1 MLCGIRFWP
10 TKKLTTDTS
19 VDEIPYLVDACVV
32 RCHSTVGRHLRQRL
46 VVPTKSPQPY
56 PGMGGD
62 FTLSA
67 ISGPVALSDFEGK
80 AVLIFFGYTHCPDV
94 CPTDLARMGQVLNAL
109 TPAEKAGVRSLF
121 ISIDPERD
129 TPQRIADYA
138 RFFHPSIIGLTGT
151 PDDIYR
157 IAKQYLVLYQ
167 KAETGESQAGYL
179 MDHSTKTYL
188 IGRDG
193 HLEQVLGHELEAS
206 QVLAA
211 VRDALMRDA

>member
-1 MLCGIRFWP
+1 MKCPTWLTPALFAVTALLVGIFA
-10 TKKLTTDTS
+10 S
-19 VDEIPYLVDACVV
+19 VWL
-32 RCHSTVGRHLRQRL
+32 
-46 VVPTKSPQPY
+46 VPTKSPQPY

-67 ISGPVALSDFEGK
+67 ISGPVALSDFKGK
-80 AVLIFFGYTHCPDV
+80 AVLVFFGYTHCPDV

-109 TPAEKAGVRSLF
+109 TPAESSRVRGLF

-151 PDDIYR
+151 PDDLHR
-157 IAKQYLVLYQ
+157 VAKQYLVLYQ
-167 KAETGESQAGYL
+167 KAEIGESQVGYL

-193 HLEQVLGHELEAS
+193 YLAKVLGHELEAS
-206 QVLAA
+206 QILAA
-211 VRDALMRDA
+211 VRDVLMSDA

>member
-1 MLCGIRFWP
+1 MEWGSGLQHSSQPTHQLMKCPTWLTPALFVVTALLVGIFA
-10 TKKLTTDTS
+10 S
-19 VDEIPYLVDACVV
+19 VWLA
-32 RCHSTVGRHLRQRL
+32 
-46 VVPTKSPQPY
+46 PTKSPQPY

-62 FTLSA
+62 FALSA

-80 AVLIFFGYTHCPDV
+80 AVLVFFGYTHCPDV

-109 TPAEKAGVRSLF
+109 TPAEKAGVRGLF

-151 PDDIYR
+151 PDDIDR

-167 KAETGESQAGYL
+167 KAEIGESQAGYL

-193 HLEQVLGHELEAS
+193 HLEKVLGHELEAS

-211 VRDALMRDA
+211 VRDVLMSDA

>member
-1 MLCGIRFWP
+1 
-10 TKKLTTDTS
+10 
-19 VDEIPYLVDACVV
+19 
-32 RCHSTVGRHLRQRL
+32 
-46 VVPTKSPQPY
+46 
-56 PGMGGD
+56 
-62 FTLSA
+62 
-67 ISGPVALSDFEGK
+67 
-80 AVLIFFGYTHCPDV
+80 
-94 CPTDLARMGQVLNAL
+94 MGQVLNAL
-109 TPAEKAGVRSLF
+109 TPAEKAGVRGLF

-151 PDDIYR
+151 PDDIDR

-167 KAETGESQAGYL
+167 KAEIGESQAGYL

-193 HLEQVLGHELEAS
+193 HLEKVLGHELEAS

-211 VRDALMRDA
+211 VRDVLMSDA

>member
-1 MLCGIRFWP
+1 MEWGAGPQNSSQPTHQLMKCPTWLTPALFVVTALLVGIFA
-10 TKKLTTDTS
+10 S
-19 VDEIPYLVDACVV
+19 VWL
-32 RCHSTVGRHLRQRL
+32 
-46 VVPTKSPQPY
+46 VPTKSPQPY

-62 FTLSA
+62 FALSA

-80 AVLIFFGYTHCPDV
+80 AVLVFFGYTHCPDV

-109 TPAEKAGVRSLF
+109 TPAEKAGVRGLF

-151 PDDIYR
+151 PDDIDR

-167 KAETGESQAGYL
+167 KAEIGESQAGYL

-193 HLEQVLGHELEAS
+193 HLEKVLGHELEAS

-211 VRDALMRDA
+211 VRDVLMSDA

>member
-1 MLCGIRFWP
+1 MKRPTWLTPALFAVTALLVGIFA
-10 TKKLTTDTS
+10 S
-19 VDEIPYLVDACVV
+19 VWL
-32 RCHSTVGRHLRQRL
+32 
-46 VVPTKSPQPY
+46 VPTKSPQSY

-67 ISGPVALSDFEGK
+67 ISGPVALSDFKGK
-80 AVLIFFGYTHCPDV
+80 AVLVFFGYTHCPDV
-94 CPTDLARMGQVLNAL
+94 CPTDLARIGQVLNAL
-109 TPAEKAGVRSLF
+109 TPAESTRVRGLF

-151 PDDIYR
+151 PDDLHR
-157 IAKQYLVLYQ
+157 VAKQYLVLYQ
-167 KAETGESQAGYL
+167 KAEIGESQAGYL

-188 IGRDG
+188 VGRDG
-193 HLEQVLGHELEAS
+193 YLAKVLGHELEAS

-211 VRDALMRDA
+211 VRDVLMSDA

>member
-1 MLCGIRFWP
+1 MKCPTWLTPALFAVTALLVGIFA
-10 TKKLTTDTS
+10 S
-19 VDEIPYLVDACVV
+19 VWL
-32 RCHSTVGRHLRQRL
+32 
-46 VVPTKSPQPY
+46 VPTKSPQSY

-67 ISGPVALSDFEGK
+67 ISGPVALSDFKGK
-80 AVLIFFGYTHCPDV
+80 AVLVFFGYTHCPDV
-94 CPTDLARMGQVLNAL
+94 CPTDLARIGQVLNAL
-109 TPAEKAGVRSLF
+109 TPAESTRVRGLF

-151 PDDIYR
+151 PDDLHR
-157 IAKQYLVLYQ
+157 VAKQYLVLYQ
-167 KAETGESQAGYL
+167 KAEIGESQAGYL

-188 IGRDG
+188 VGRDG
-193 HLEQVLGHELEAS
+193 YLAKVLGHELEAS

-211 VRDALMRDA
+211 VRDVLMSDA

>member
-1 MLCGIRFWP
+1 MKCPTWLTPALFAVTALLVGIFA
-10 TKKLTTDTS
+10 S
-19 VDEIPYLVDACVV
+19 VWL
-32 RCHSTVGRHLRQRL
+32 
-46 VVPTKSPQPY
+46 VPTKSPQPY

-80 AVLIFFGYTHCPDV
+80 AVLVFFGYTHCPDV

-109 TPAEKAGVRSLF
+109 TPAEKAGVRGLF

-129 TPQRIADYA
+129 TPQRIAEYA

-151 PDDIYR
+151 PDDLHR
-157 IAKQYLVLYQ
+157 VAKQYLVLYQ
-167 KAETGESQAGYL
+167 KAEIGGSQVGYL

-193 HLEQVLGHELEAS
+193 YLAKVLGHELEAS
-206 QVLAA
+206 QILAA
-211 VRDALMRDA
+211 VRDVLMSDA

>member
-1 MLCGIRFWP
+1 MRNGNEPI
-10 TKKLTTDTS
+10 
-19 VDEIPYLVDACVV
+19 IPAELFASDD
-32 RCHSTVGRHLRQRL
+32 S
-46 VVPTKSPQPY
+46 
-56 PGMGGD
+56 D

-80 AVLIFFGYTHCPDV
+80 AVLVFFGYTHCPDI

-109 TPAEKAGVRSLF
+109 TPAEQAGVRGLF

-151 PDDIYR
+151 PDDIER

-167 KAETGESQAGYL
+167 KAEIGESQAGYL

-193 HLEQVLGHELEAS
+193 HLEKVLGHELEAS

-211 VRDALMRDA
+211 VRDVLMSDA

>member
-1 MLCGIRFWP
+1 MKRPTWLTPALFAVTALLVGIFA
-10 TKKLTTDTS
+10 S
-19 VDEIPYLVDACVV
+19 VWL
-32 RCHSTVGRHLRQRL
+32 
-46 VVPTKSPQPY
+46 VPTKTPQPY

-67 ISGPVALSDFEGK
+67 ISGPVALSDFKGK
-80 AVLIFFGYTHCPDV
+80 AVLVFFGYTHCPDV
-94 CPTDLARMGQVLNAL
+94 CPTDLARIGQVLNAL
-109 TPAEKAGVRSLF
+109 TPAESSRVRGLF

-151 PDDIYR
+151 PDDLHR
-157 IAKQYLVLYQ
+157 VAKQYLVLYQ
-167 KAETGESQAGYL
+167 KAEIGGSQAGYL

-193 HLEQVLGHELEAS
+193 YLAKVLGHELEAS
-206 QVLAA
+206 QILAA
-211 VRDALMRDA
+211 VRDVLMSDA